1 MKLLKNR
8 FVAFLI
14 SLAIVVSSTLIST
27 NIKLGRLCDK
37 VSDGFYGGVTYNG
50 VEHKSVASQ
59 LRTISSVAVSL
70 AELSADCGID
80 AADVIDAAEAMSIG
94 ISGCS
99 VSENY
104 LLYCELSDAVDKLYD
119 SLSSAGLS
127 ALYSAK
133 VEQCV
138 LNMDN
143 ARRAIEESGYN
154 ESVREFCREK
164 LRFPADILGNLAGV
178 EFPQLFDATEKLVL
192 Y

>member
-8 FVAFLI
+8 FVAILI

-37 VSDGFYGGVTYNG
+37 VNNGFYTGVTYNG
-50 VEHKSVASQ
+50 ASHQSIASQ
-59 LRTISSVAVSL
+59 LRTISSVAVTL
-70 AELSADCGID
+70 AELSADYGID

-104 LLYCELSDAVDKLYD
+104 LLYCELSDAVDKLCD

-154 ESVREFCREK
+154 ESVREFYREK